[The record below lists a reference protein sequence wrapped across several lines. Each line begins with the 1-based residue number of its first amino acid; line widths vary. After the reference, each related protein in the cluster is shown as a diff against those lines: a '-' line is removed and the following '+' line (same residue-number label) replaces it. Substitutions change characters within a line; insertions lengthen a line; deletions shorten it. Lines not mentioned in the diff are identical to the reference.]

1 MPEQRNSKKSLL
13 MMTASMLIFGTIGIF
28 RKYVPLSSALLACC
42 RGILGAL
49 FLLLLAALRKKHGLF
64 SGIGRKHLLL
74 LLLSGGMI
82 GLNWILLFEAYRYT
96 TVSTATL
103 CYYMQP
109 TIVALLS
116 PLVFRERLTVKKVI
130 CILAALV
137 GMALISGIPES
148 GLPGPQEAKGI
159 LLGLGAAV
167 LYAGVVMLNKKLPG
181 MDAYAKTILQLGA
194 AAVAVLPYVLATEDL
209 SVLQLTQVMLFM
221 LLIMGI
227 LHTGIAYALYFAS
240 MDGLKA
246 QTIALVSYL
255 DPISAL
261 VLAALILHEPMTQ
274 AGVLGAVLIL
284 GAALIGEWPTH
295 PAKAAKSH
303 PSNE

>member
-96 TVSTATL
+96 TVSTTTL

-194 AAVAVLPYVLATEDL
+194 AAVALLPYVLATEDL
-209 SVLQLTQVMLFM
+209 SALQLTQVMLFM

-284 GAALIGEWPTH
+284 GAALIGEWPTR

>member
-1 MPEQRNSKKSLL
+1 MPEQRNSTKSLL
-13 MMTASMLIFGTIGIF
+13 MMAASMLIFGTIGIF

-49 FLLLLAALRKKHGLF
+49 FLLLLAALRKKQGLF

-116 PLVFRERLTVKKVI
+116 PLVFREKLTVKKVI

-209 SVLQLTQVMLFM
+209 SALQLTPMMLFM

-261 VLAALILHEPMTQ
+261 VLAALILHEPMTR
-274 AGVLGAVLIL
+274 AGILGAVLIL
-284 GAALIGEWPTH
+284 GAALIGEWPARPKRH
-295 PAKAAKSH
+295 S
-303 PSNE
+303 SEE